1 MKSPST
7 RERYFRPPGS
17 FGPSPLPAWAGGGV
31 ALFRTYW
38 MPFFSPRRAPA
49 SLSHV
54 IIWGVLAGLVFTQ
67 PAAHLAAGRY
77 YALQTALLA
86 VLLGLFY
93 FNVGWAVPRLLYGR
107 RLGAYLGLLAALTLT
122 ISLTHRAAQLALAG
136 PAPARMMGRE
146 RLPGPSSRPGDAPPT
161 PRPNPDQPGPGGPGW
176 LNPAVLLAT
185 LLVLGLGTS
194 VAAVQRGQREAE
206 ARHALEQEKLT
217 AELALLKA
225 QLNPH
230 FFFNTLNNIYALT
243 QLDGERARAAILRLS
258 RLMRYVLYESPAAQV
273 RLSQEVSFLR
283 DYIELMRLRLT
294 ASVQVRVVMPDPLP
308 FDPLLAPLLFQ
319 PFVENAFKHGVSATA
334 PSFISIELRQPTAR
348 TVELRVRN
356 TRFAARPAAPAAAE
370 PGGIG
375 LANTRRRLALLYPA
389 AHELTVAETTPEN
402 EYAVCL
408 TLHL

>member
-1 MKSPST
+1 M
-7 RERYFRPPGS
+7 
-17 FGPSPLPAWAGGGV
+17 PL
-31 ALFRTYW
+31 
-38 MPFFSPRRAPA
+38 FSPRRAPA
-49 SLSHV
+49 SLLHV
-54 IIWGVLAGLVFTQ
+54 VIWGVLAGLVFTQ
-67 PAAHLAAGRY
+67 PAGQLPAARY
-77 YALQTALLA
+77 YALQAALLVVLLA
-86 VLLGLFY
+86 VFY

-107 RLGAYLGLLAALTLT
+107 RLGAYLALLLALTLAVAVA
-122 ISLTHRAAQLALAG
+122 HRAGQRALAG
-136 PAPARMMGRE
+136 PRAPTGPVEPAPGRP
-146 RLPGPSSRPGDAPPT
+146 PGPPPGRRPLPT
-161 PRPNPDQPGPGGPGW
+161 PRPGPDAPGPGPEPNW
-176 LNPAVLLAT
+176 LNPPVLLAT

-258 RLMRYVLYESPAAQV
+258 RLMRYVLYESPASQV

-283 DYIELMRLRLT
+283 DYIDLMQLRLP
-294 ASVQVRVVMPDPLP
+294 ASVQVRVVLPDPLP

-334 PSFISIELRQPTAR
+334 PSLISVELRQPAAR

-356 TRFAARPAAPAAAE
+356 TRFAARPAAPEATE

-389 AHELTVAETTPEN
+389 AHALTLAETTPAN